1 MFLVFEKSHYV
12 VYTDTALKAE
22 EVEVEKRLKLKK
34 NQGRA
39 RKAFYSGVEL
49 KGKLNSERN
58 KSKLKALKFLKEIPE
73 SVLEDFDKLNI
84 V

>member
-1 MFLVFEKSHYV
+1 MQATGKESPEKQS
-12 VYTDTALKAE
+12 TSKLEAE

-34 NQGRA
+34 NQGRV

-49 KGKLNSERN
+49 KGNLNSERN

>member
-1 MFLVFEKSHYV
+1 MEFKDKKDIPKC
-12 VYTDTALKAE
+12 TDTALKAE

-49 KGKLNSERN
+49 KGNLNSERN